1 MGEMLKR
8 YRDLL
13 EKGEYDSIDEM
24 CNDLML
30 NWDDLYED
38 DEEDDD

>member
-1 MGEMLKR
+1 MGKMFDKYLN
-8 YRDLL
+8 LL

-24 CNDLML
+24 CNDLQL

-38 DEEDDD
+38 DEDDDD